1 MKKLRVL
8 LIMGSGGH
16 TAEMLML
23 EQLLGDRFEYE
34 YLINSEDQVTPG
46 RIRGKIHKLQNP
58 RPYKA
63 RWFSMVRDTLA
74 GLFRSIELMRDFD
87 AVISA
92 GPGVTVP
99 VFYAAKL
106 VGKKTIFLESWSRV
120 QSKSVSGRLCYPV
133 ADLFFV
139 QWPELKKKYPN
150 AIYAGRLG

>member
-16 TAEMLML
+16 TAEMLSL
-23 EQLLGDRFEYE
+23 EQLLGDRYDYE
-34 YLINSEDQVTPG
+34 YLINAEDQVSPG
-46 RIRGKIHKLQNP
+46 KIRGKIHTLPNP

-63 RWFSMVRDTLA
+63 RWFSMIRLTLA
-74 GLFRSIELMRDFD
+74 GLFRSIGLMRDFD
-87 AVISA
+87 AVIST

-106 VGKKTIFLESWSRV
+106 IGKKTIFLESWCRV
-120 QSKSVSGRLCYPV
+120 QSRSVSGRLCYPV

-139 QWPELKKKYPN
+139 QWPELKQKYPN